1 VITIK
6 VLFLESLQRSYK
18 VLDALDLAPVNFI
31 LFLLHYKEH
40 KLKDTRANENYYQH
54 YVSI

>member
-1 VITIK
+1 MITIK